1 MRLLVAM
8 LLAKGRLS
16 PDGGAAEVYG
26 PKGTGRSRFKK
37 IDTEV
42 RRLKALSEAE
52 YGSEALATSK
62 RWGRPVGIIHHLAG
76 RKPELSAVAY
86 RNRRT
91 RARQR
96 GRAMPMGDTW
106 EHRPQGGKYFF
117 WNGKVLTARLQISG
131 RHWQWPL
138 KVIDENKAEALMA
151 PVRVARERLHRAAA
165 EALNCELGTDEA
177 VAAAAERA
185 IARGQLAGAIITAG
199 GPKELAEFVI
209 KGPKGE
215 VGTASPLPVAVAL
228 KATKQAKVKQ
238 CVEWAVDLIR
248 ANPDRPPV
256 LLAELCKQAKSKF
269 GVPRRLFEEGNNCCL
284 RQAQRLTK
292 NFKWRKGGRRPG

>member
-1 MRLLVAM
+1 
-8 LLAKGRLS
+8 
-16 PDGGAAEVYG
+16 
-26 PKGTGRSRFKK
+26 
-37 IDTEV
+37 
-42 RRLKALSEAE
+42 
-52 YGSEALATSK
+52 
-62 RWGRPVGIIHHLAG
+62 
-76 RKPELSAVAY
+76 
-86 RNRRT
+86 
-91 RARQR
+91 
-96 GRAMPMGDTW
+96 
-106 EHRPQGGKYFF
+106 
-117 WNGKVLTARLQISG
+117 VLTARLQID
-131 RHWQWPL
+131 RRTWQWPL

-151 PVRVARERLHRAAA
+151 PVRAARERLHQAAA
-165 EALNCELGTDEA
+165 EELNCELGTDAA
-177 VAAAAERA
+177 VAAAAARA
-185 IARGQLAGAIITAG
+185 IARGQLAGAIITAS

-238 CVEWAVDLIR
+238 CVEWAADLIR

-256 LLAELCKQAKSKF
+256 PRAELCKQAKSKF